1 MIMAVHNVKGGSGL
15 LNYFANNAQ
24 IVGMATGQPWLTALG
39 MGMNAYNTYN
49 NGTYQTPGFQNQN
62 NNPLNI
68 FGGLFSGN
76 IASQNPDMK
85 TQGGK

>member
-1 MIMAVHNVKGGSGL
+1 MIMAVHYVKGSTPLGSLGT
-15 LNYFANNAQ
+15 FANIA
-24 IVGMATGQPWLTALG
+24 GLATGQPWLTALG

-76 IASQNPDMK
+76 IASKNPDMK